1 MDQDSWDINPVT
13 RNLRL
18 FSSEIFRFIIWGR
31 LSTVYVDTLYC
42 WKSDHNSSP
51 INGTKSLN
59 SEQSS
64 ISWHI
69 CIEIRNKTLLEMEQN
84 STGWHICIR
93 IRTLKRY
100 KYSSKNWSKLLLL
113 EQNFWNQ
120 KTLWVHILFVQ
131 EVVTP
136 IYIMRYYIK
145 WVTTSWIYGIVPI
158 TL

>member
-1 MDQDSWDINPVT
+1 MDQDSLDINSVT

-18 FSSEIFRFIIWGR
+18 FPSEIFRFIIWGR

-42 WKSDHNSSP
+42 WKSDHTSSP
-51 INGTKSLN
+51 INGTKILN
-59 SEQSS
+59 SEQNS

-84 STGWHICIR
+84 FTGWHIFIR

-113 EQNFWNQ
+113 EQNFPNQ
-120 KTLWVHILFVQ
+120 TTLWVHI
-131 EVVTP
+131 
-136 IYIMRYYIK
+136 
-145 WVTTSWIYGIVPI
+145 IVMKLG
-158 TL
+158 TKYS